1 MDRIGSRLVAD
12 GSIDEEQLR
21 DALDRQRTEGGP
33 VGHHLI
39 EGGFITRPAF
49 YAALARHWGLPVR
62 DLVREPP
69 DPRLIGAADIG
80 SVEESIA
87 LGWVACELTEDGTVV
102 VATSVRPA
110 LEVEVE
116 VEERFPGRRVE
127 FVACTRR
134 DLDRVALGL
143 RRSPG
148 ESRPAGSAGGALAR
162 GVEPLRRHRTA
173 PGRTSSAGGRSDLEL
188 PLYSVIVRVWGGE
201 EWLRAV
207 LDRLAA
213 LDYPAVRLD
222 AVLLVAEG
230 DETTT
235 AAVRRLAPPEWVRVL
250 PVPDG
255 DFADVVVAIDHGL
268 ALARGRY
275 VVALGRDSAI
285 GRDELR
291 CAVDAFESDLDG
303 RLDRGEEAAPL
314 SGLRADRPRGL
325 RRRPAAHEAKS
336 VHCITPL
343 LRRLGG
349 FGALVD

>member
-1 MDRIGSRLVAD
+1 MDRIGNRLVAD

-39 EGGFITRPAF
+39 DGGFITRPEF
-49 YAALARHWGLPVR
+49 YAALARQWELPVR

-69 DPRLIGAADIG
+69 DPRLVGSAEIGA
-80 SVEESIA
+80 VEEGIA
-87 LGWVACELTEDGTVV
+87 LGWVACELTDDGAVV
-102 VATSVRPA
+102 VATSIRPDV
-110 LEVEVE
+110 EVEVE
-116 VEERFPGRRVE
+116 VEERFPGRQVE

-134 DLDRVALGL
+134 DLDRVALDL
-143 RRSPG
+143 RRGPG
-148 ESRPAGSAGGALAR
+148 EPEQPRRAAGVLAR
-162 GVEPLRRHRTA
+162 GVEPLRRRRAGT
-173 PGRTSSAGGRSDLEL
+173 GRLSPVEDRSDLEL

-201 EWLRAV
+201 QWLREV
-207 LDRLAA
+207 LDRLAR
-213 LDYPAVRLD
+213 LDYPTARLD

-230 DETTT
+230 DRATTD
-235 AAVRRLAPPEWVRVL
+235 AVRRLAPPEWVRVL
-250 PVPDG
+250 SLPDE

-268 ALARGRY
+268 ALARGRH
-275 VVALGRDSAI
+275 VVAFGRDSAI

-291 CAVDAFESDLDG
+291 CAVEAFEADLDG
-303 RLDRGEEAAPL
+303 RLERGEGVAPL

-325 RRRPAAHEAKS
+325 RRRPAAHEVKS

>member
-12 GSIDEEQLR
+12 GSIDEGQLQ

-39 EGGFITRPAF
+39 EGGFVTRPEF
-49 YAALARHWGLPVR
+49 YAALARQWGLPVR
-62 DLVREPP
+62 DLVRQPP
-69 DPRLIGAADIG
+69 DPQLVGADTSA
-80 SVEESIA
+80 VEESIA
-87 LGWVACELTEDGTVV
+87 LGWVACELTEEGAVV
-102 VATSVRPA
+102 VATSIRPA
-110 LEVEVE
+110 VEVEVE

-143 RRSPG
+143 RRGPG
-148 ESRPAGSAGGALAR
+148 DPGTPGAAGGVLAR
-162 GVEPLRRHRTA
+162 GVEPLRRRRA
-173 PGRTSSAGGRSDLEL
+173 ASGRTSPEGGRSDLEL

-201 EWLRAV
+201 EWLRSV
-207 LDRLAA
+207 LDRLTG
-213 LDYPAVRLD
+213 LDYPAARLD

-230 DETTT
+230 DAAT
-235 AAVRRLAPPEWVRVL
+235 ADAVRRLAPPEWVRVL
-250 PVPDG
+250 PVPDA

-285 GRDELR
+285 ARDELR
-291 CAVDAFESDLDG
+291 CAVDAFETDLDE
-303 RLDRGEEAAPL
+303 RLERGVEAAPL
-314 SGLRADRPRGL
+314 SGLRAERPRGL